1 MLYGLTTTE
10 VNHPYGL
17 TLLHDKLYWTDWNT
31 DAVYRADVNTGANI
45 VLMSG
50 NLGKPMDIHAYI
62 SVPKQRK
69 CVYILHISQIR
80 RYLKHLPRKA
90 VVICV

>member
-1 MLYGLTTTE
+1 M
-10 VNHPYGL
+10 
-17 TLLHDKLYWTDWNT
+17 
-31 DAVYRADVNTGANI
+31 YRADVNTGANI

-69 CVYILHISQIR
+69 CVYILHSSSISQTFTKKSYR
-80 RYLKHLPRKA
+80 DLCLNFLKEISQTSWSGKGSLCSTIGCLSA
-90 VVICV
+90 IVVFQFV